1 MDRDARAAV
10 VVSVAVMHAAFDSR
24 RRGMLSELLPRL
36 SGGWASVTIVED
48 HDRVGPWPTARRAWL
63 SAAPEATHHVVVQ
76 DDVLPCD
83 DFFEHMRAAL
93 AAAPDSMICAYSNNR
108 LAQAPEV
115 ATSSWVY
122 IPDNAWGQCLAMPS
136 SRARHY
142 VEWCD
147 QHVPMSYPHDDG
159 RFHLYACSQH
169 MPVLCTQPSLV
180 DHLGADSSTL
190 GHRGRFPQRARVF
203 DVQISSSKDW
213 SLGLEQAHRVTER
226 SLVSQYERRMRQ
238 VAKWEGR

>member
-1 MDRDARAAV
+1 MASDARASV
-10 VVSVAVMHAAFDSR
+10 VVSLAVMHAAFDPR
-24 RRGMLSELLPRL
+24 RKSMLTELLPRL
-36 SGGWASVTIVED
+36 AGDWGSVSVIED

-63 SAAPEATHHVVVQ
+63 SAAPDATHHVVVQ
-76 DDVLPCD
+76 DDVLPCER
-83 DFFEHMRAAL
+83 FFEHMRAAL
-93 AAAPDSMICAYSNNR
+93 AAAPDSMVCAYSNNR

-147 QHVPMSYPHDDG
+147 QVVPASYPHDDG
-159 RFHLYACSQH
+159 RFHLYACSQGL
-169 MPVLCTQPSLV
+169 PVLCTQPSLV

-203 DVQISSSKDW
+203 EAQISPTKDW
-213 SLGLEQAHRVTER
+213 SLGLQAAHRVTEKGFAA
-226 SLVSQYERRMRQ
+226 QYERRMRQ
-238 VAKWEGR
+238 VRKWDR